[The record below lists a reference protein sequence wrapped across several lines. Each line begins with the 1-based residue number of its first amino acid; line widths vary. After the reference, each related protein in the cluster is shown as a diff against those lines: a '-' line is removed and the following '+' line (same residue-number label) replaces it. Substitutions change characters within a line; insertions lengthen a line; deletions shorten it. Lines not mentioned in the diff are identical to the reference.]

1 MLIATNI
8 RLSRIMKNTWK
19 VDLIMLAT
27 CIIVYALHEFLIEH
41 HFEKHN
47 YDIPAIVPTV
57 LGTAIA
63 FFIGFNNNQAYD
75 RWWEARKV
83 WGALVNDS
91 RSWARGILSYTEA
104 GRLDPAQL
112 RELQQRMI
120 RRHIA
125 FICALRAYLR
135 GSNDV
140 NYQSYLAGPDLERV
154 DGANN
159 VHNAI
164 LVLQSEDLQ
173 LLSDHGCIDG
183 YRYLQLD
190 GMLVRFTDSMGMSE
204 RIRNTVFPT
213 TYNYLTKAFIWLF
226 VIFVELVIAQSM
238 NFWSIPISWMIG
250 FVFVSTQ
257 INGMSLVD
265 PFTNT
270 STAVPLN
277 AISRTIEINL
287 LEMLGEK
294 NLPEP
299 VRPVNGEY
307 IL

>member
-19 VDLIMLAT
+19 VDIIMLIT
-27 CIIVYALHEFLIEH
+27 CVAVYLLHEFLIEH
-41 HFEKHN
+41 HFDKHD

-91 RSWARGILSYTEA
+91 RSWARGILAYTEA
-104 GRLDPAQL
+104 GRLDGTQL
-112 RELQQRMI
+112 RELQQRMV

-135 GSNDV
+135 GTGDTH
-140 NYQSYLAGPDLERV
+140 YQTYLAEADLERV
-154 DGANN
+154 DCATN

-164 LVLQSEDLQ
+164 LMLQSEDLQ
-173 LLSDHGCIDG
+173 TLADYGCIDG

-190 GMLVRFTDSMGMSE
+190 AMLVRFTDSMGMSE

-265 PFTNT
+265 PFTNN
-270 STAVPLN
+270 SAAIPLN
-277 AISRTIEINL
+277 SISRTIEINM

-294 NLPEP
+294 NLPDP
-299 VRPVNGEY
+299 IRPINDEY